1 MRRRQQWLSGNIFNV
16 FCGRAEGEERDSGE
30 RWVLLVEEEAS
41 DKIVEVYL
49 ANVFPK
55 HLE

>member
-1 MRRRQQWLSGNIFNV
+1 MENRDIFNV

-30 RWVLLVEEEAS
+30 CWVLLVEEEAS
-41 DKIVEVYL
+41 DEIVEVYL
-49 ANVFPK
+49 ANVLPK